1 MDAEQIL
8 NKTGVARMRRV
19 YLEPRAVGLRS
30 NWAKPL

>member
-8 NKTGVARMRRV
+8 NKTAVAGMRRI
-19 YLEPRAVGLRS
+19 YFEPRAVGLRS